1 MGKEFVCFLSLCTNH
16 RKANAPIS
24 PLQNLFVQSAFLAP
38 NIGSEICIF
47 CVCVYASVC
56 VWGGVLVVFVVIS
69 QPSSHGSP
77 LQRPTCYSL
86 SLLSTVGYYTNLLA
100 FVRQSCE
107 GELIKLASNERSC
120 IVNPILYFPAITQ
133 TTHSQ

>member
-1 MGKEFVCFLSLCTNH
+1 MGREFVCFLSLCTNH
-16 RKANAPIS
+16 RKANNPIS
-24 PLQNLFVQSAFLAP
+24 PLQNLFVHLTFLAP
-38 NIGSEICIF
+38 NIGSKICIF
-47 CVCVYASVC
+47 CVCVW
-56 VWGGVLVVFVVIS
+56 WGGVLVVFVVIS

-107 GELIKLASNERSC
+107 GELIKLTSNERSC
-120 IVNPILYFPAITQ
+120 IVNPILYFPSITQ
-133 TTHSQ
+133 TTHNQ